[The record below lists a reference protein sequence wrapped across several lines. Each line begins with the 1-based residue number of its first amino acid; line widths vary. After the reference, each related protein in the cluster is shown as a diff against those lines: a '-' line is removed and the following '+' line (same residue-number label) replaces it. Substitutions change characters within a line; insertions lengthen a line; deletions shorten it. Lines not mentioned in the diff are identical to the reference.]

1 MQSSIASN
9 ISSASNI
16 LHFTLLRGNDH
27 SQESEENQIFD
38 PIQTSDD
45 NENGNFVDNGNI
57 FECLDNDEKF
67 FENIGFE
74 DDSDI
79 SSVFIEKPKSNCDDN
94 VTKRSTKTKSSGNVT
109 K

>member
-27 SQESEENQIFD
+27 SQESEENLIFD
-38 PIQTSDD
+38 PTKTFDN
-45 NENGNFVDNGNI
+45 NENANFVDNGNI
-57 FECLDNDEKF
+57 FECLDYDEKF
-67 FENIGFE
+67 FENIDFE

-79 SSVFIEKPKSNCDDN
+79 SSFH
-94 VTKRSTKTKSSGNVT
+94 RKTEI
-109 K
+109 